1 MSWHRVGARSIQDLH
16 SPGVDDAAPN
26 PVSCQHRPHDY
37 VTFLMRSEHLPTNDK
52 PDLSPIACTWPSGGL
67 VWPSQA
73 IPTNHTWTRRWFPH
87 AKFTNW
93 APMRQNGSEPRD
105 FLFDTCPR
113 YRMVPEATEPPP
125 AGTSSSPIASYTF
138 LTVSVGRPEKQL
150 SPNLSCASVWGWGG
164 PGGVLIFPRCGA
176 RSLSSDPRTPELPRP
191 GVGGR
196 ATRWYRVHGPLP
208 AMTHRLLV
216 YTLHRLSSTKR
227 RPALTEPSATP
238 PTYSFSTTWQA
249 TINTGRVEKTSLA
262 SRYIPEPTI
271 LMDFPLLHPRSQFA
285 NHCGPR
291 PCRL

>member
-1 MSWHRVGARSIQDLH
+1 
-16 SPGVDDAAPN
+16 
-26 PVSCQHRPHDY
+26 
-37 VTFLMRSEHLPTNDK
+37 MRSEHLPTNDK

-150 SPNLSCASVWGWGG
+150 SPNCPA
-164 PGGVLIFPRCGA
+164 PPF
-176 RSLSSDPRTPELPRP
+176 
-191 GVGGR
+191 GVGGDLAASLYFHAAGHGRYLQIPARRSYQDR
-196 ATRWYRVHGPLP
+196 AWAGGPLDG
-208 AMTHRLLV
+208 TV
-216 YTLHRLSSTKR
+216 YM
-227 RPALTEPSATP
+227 APS
-238 PTYSFSTTWQA
+238 Q
-249 TINTGRVEKTSLA
+249 R
-262 SRYIPEPTI
+262 
-271 LMDFPLLHPRSQFA
+271 
-285 NHCGPR
+285 
-291 PCRL
+291 